1 MDAGANKYFQAYF
14 QVYFVYFNNDFDQSA
29 AFRMP
34 QTVWWM
40 SPCPVIGY
48 DIPWRSMIINQYKVI
63 INTVLLF

>member
-1 MDAGANKYFQAYF
+1 MMILISLVRDIPYATNG
-14 QVYFVYFNNDFDQSA
+14 
-29 AFRMP
+29 ML
-34 QTVWWM
+34 M